1 MLKWDGEI
9 INSQAMSLSDGFS
22 KIFLLIDLIVEEISA
37 EYWSDFLLISFN
49 TVLTAEEAVS
59 EVGAIFSVNIMVRQS
74 RQSGVARATCP
85 D

>member
-1 MLKWDGEI
+1 
-9 INSQAMSLSDGFS
+9 MSLSDGFS

-59 EVGAIFSVNIMVRQS
+59 EVGAIFSAIFLMEAINS
-74 RQSGVARATCP
+74 S
-85 D
+85 